1 MDIYRELAHAAL
13 DELHAAQVRIA
24 SLEAQLVAL
33 KEELRRVIRS
43 AVE

>member
-24 SLEAQLVAL
+24 SLEAQLAAL
-33 KEELRRVIRS
+33 KEELRRYVR
-43 AVE
+43 AACD